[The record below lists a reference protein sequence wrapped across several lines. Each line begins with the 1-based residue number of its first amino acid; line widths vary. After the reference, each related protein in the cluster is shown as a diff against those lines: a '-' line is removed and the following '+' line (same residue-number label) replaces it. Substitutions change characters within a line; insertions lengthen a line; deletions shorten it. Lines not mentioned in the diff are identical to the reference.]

1 MQACI
6 QRILNPVEG
15 WPRKRDFAR
24 ECMLPVF
31 LRTEEFRA
39 LDDTTQYD
47 IVSRVESSIFAC
59 VCANAAAEGI
69 VQTLDNAQFIHRYS
83 IACNMVLSNASV
95 LVPRLCAHIDM
106 CDRVGEMNAQD
117 LNPDANVSERDE
129 IQRRRDQKIEEKVSK
144 QYRCRKC
151 GHDETIPLQYQ
162 SRALDE
168 GGSLSIRC
176 VKCGNV
182 QRG

>member
-1 MQACI
+1 MQSCHE
-6 QRILNPVEG
+6 RILNPVEG
-15 WPRKRDFAR
+15 WPRQRDFAR
-24 ECMLPVF
+24 ENMLPIFV
-31 LRTEEFRA
+31 RTEEFRI
-39 LDDTTQYD
+39 LPDKTQYD
-47 IVSRVESSIFAC
+47 IIARVESSIHTC
-59 VCANAAAEGI
+59 VCADAAAAGI
-69 VQTLDNAQFIHRYS
+69 VPSFDTQQFVNRYS
-83 IACNMVLSNASV
+83 IACNMVLSNADV
-95 LVPRLCAHIDM
+95 LVPRLCAHVEM

-129 IQRRRDQKIEEKVSK
+129 IQRRRDQKIEEKVSR